1 MVQGENVNW
10 GREKLCCC
18 FFLVALVALAY
29 SSQLNLS
36 RTGRTDLIPFHRL
49 FASLLSHLHTEIT
62 PEGFF

>member
-1 MVQGENVNW
+1 MS
-10 GREKLCCC
+10 

-36 RTGRTDLIPFHRL
+36 PIGRTDLFPFYRL
-49 FASLLSHLHTEIT
+49 FTSLLSHLYTEIT